1 MSEPRPRILF
11 LTSSWPLGGNFGG
24 QIRSLNLARAL
35 QQVGDVT
42 VSVVG
47 SAADDAEARRLTEKE
62 FAVGHAMP
70 GIPTPNRSIA
80 AKLRRAFDSRYLN
93 VHGCTLSADD
103 RRRLLDA
110 IPQFDLIWLLNSRT
124 ANIAGIWKWPHA
136 HLDIDDVPST
146 YARSARQASRSLL
159 ERMKLRLEEAMLRRR
174 EARFLERFTT
184 LSVCS
189 EADRRY
195 LGGDAR
201 IHVIPNGFEDPH
213 GRLDAPVR
221 PSEELFRIGFIGL
234 HSYAPN
240 RRGVE
245 WFCAQVWP
253 DIKKAFPQA
262 RLRLVGRGSEQ
273 LAVSDARDI
282 DRLGFVAD
290 ASAEIATWS
299 LMIVPVRE
307 GGGTRIK
314 IAEGFARKC
323 PVVATPL
330 GAFGYEVADRVHLR
344 LAESAREFAFACN
357 DLLADPGEAKRM
369 AERAYGA
376 FREKWTWEAIRPRI
390 VEAAEDCLRRSAEKC
405 G

>member
-1 MSEPRPRILF
+1 MRERRPRILF
-11 LTSSWPLGGNFGG
+11 LTSSWPHGGNFGG

-35 QQVGDVT
+35 RAVGEVT
-42 VSVVG
+42 VSVIG
-47 SAADDAEARRLTEKE
+47 SAAEDSDARRLTEGE
-62 FAVGHAMP
+62 FSVGHAMP
-70 GIPTPNRSIA
+70 GILTPNRSLT
-80 AKLRRAFDSRYLN
+80 AKLRRAFDPRWLN
-93 VHGCTLSADD
+93 VHGYTLSQEDQ
-103 RRRLLDA
+103 RRLREMF
-110 IPQFDLIWLLNSRT
+110 PQYDLIWLLNSRT

-146 YARSARQASRSLL
+146 YARSARLASRSVL
-159 ERMKLRLEEAMLRRR
+159 ERMKLRIEEAMLRRR
-174 EARFLERFTT
+174 EVLFPERFVT

-189 EADRRY
+189 AADKAY

-201 IHVIPNGFEDPH
+201 MHVIPNGFEGVQ
-213 GRLDAPVR
+213 GRAGAPMR
-221 PSEELFRIGFIGL
+221 AADELFRIGFIGL
-234 HSYAPN
+234 QSYAPN

-245 WFCAQVWP
+245 WFCAHVWP
-253 DIKKAFPQA
+253 SIKKAFPQA

-273 LAVSDARDI
+273 LALSDARDV

-330 GAFGYEVADRVHLR
+330 GAFGYEVTDRVHLR
-344 LAESAREFAFACN
+344 LAESAPAFADACVDVLSN
-357 DLLADPGEAKRM
+357 PSEATRM
-369 AERAYGA
+369 AERAFAAYQ
-376 FREKWTWEAIRPRI
+376 EKWTWEAIRPQI
-390 VEAAEDCLRRSAEKC
+390 VEAAQDCLRRSMAK
-405 G
+405 